1 MDLRSEVAG
10 LDRRVW
16 QLPSLCGDVVVPGR
30 DDCFHS
36 KEEKMKATPL
46 YRFVAIVFVLFA
58 VGHTFGFLNFKAP
71 TPEGRAVF
79 DSMNA
84 VQIPVRGDVYT
95 YGNFYRGF
103 GLIISINMV
112 FSAILAWWLG
122 QVARTQT
129 KILIP
134 IAWAFAAT
142 QVVGVLLSV
151 EYFSVL
157 PAVFSVTTAAGLVW
171 AACLL

>member
-1 MDLRSEVAG
+1 
-10 LDRRVW
+10 
-16 QLPSLCGDVVVPGR
+16 
-30 DDCFHS
+30 
-36 KEEKMKATPL
+36 MKATPL
-46 YRFVAIVFVLFA
+46 YRFVAIVFLLFA
-58 VGHTFGFLNFKAP
+58 VGHTFGFLNFRAP

-103 GLIISINMV
+103 GLIISAYMV

-122 QVARTQT
+122 QVARTQA
-129 KILIP
+129 KALFP

-142 QVVGVLLSV
+142 QAVGAVLSAL
-151 EYFSVL
+151 YFSLL
-157 PAVFSVTTAAGLVW
+157 PALFYVTAGAGLVW

>member
-1 MDLRSEVAG
+1 
-10 LDRRVW
+10 
-16 QLPSLCGDVVVPGR
+16 
-30 DDCFHS
+30 
-36 KEEKMKATPL
+36 
-46 YRFVAIVFVLFA
+46 
-58 VGHTFGFLNFKAP
+58 
-71 TPEGRAVF
+71 
-79 DSMNA
+79 
-84 VQIPVRGDVYT
+84 VYT

-157 PAVFSVTTAAGLVW
+157 PALFSVTTAAGLVW